1 MSSALVVAPT
11 PNPNQVRTADGKV
24 LTAPPDWALLPPG
37 DAGLTRRVKAAG
49 PSWQVQEKR
58 GRKLF
63 SRGLW
68 APEANIAQARA
79 VLDAERATPQYAK
92 RLAASAAR
100 RDRAQSEYV
109 LEFADAVLAFL
120 GFAPSHSALAKRM
133 AMAVSEHATPV
144 GSGTVARTERIP
156 VAARAE
162 AAVVAWMR
170 HQTTAY
176 DHMAIP
182 RIKGA
187 RREVRRELA
196 EISRAI
202 LDLHRR
208 DVPHAVTGCPLCR
221 ALAGQDPAS
230 STA

>member
-1 MSSALVVAPT
+1 MPGSILCSPT
-11 PNPNQVRTADGKV
+11 SHPRQVRTADGEL
-24 LTAPPDWALLPPG
+24 LTAPTDWALLPPG

-58 GRKLF
+58 GRKIF

-68 APEANIAQARA
+68 APLVHIENARA
-79 VLDAERATPQYAK
+79 DLEAERSTPQYAK
-92 RLAASAAR
+92 KMASAAER
-100 RDRAQSEYV
+100 RVREQSTYV
-109 LEFADAVLAFL
+109 LEFANAVLDFL
-120 GFAPSHSALAKRM
+120 HFAPSHLELAKRLAVM
-133 AMAVSEHATPV
+133 VSEHATPV

-176 DHMAIP
+176 DHMSIP

-196 EISRAI
+196 EISRAL

-208 DVPHAVTGCPLCR
+208 EVPHAIAGCPLCQAVAR
-221 ALAGQDPAS
+221 PRSPSAA
-230 STA
+230 